1 MNFLETLKTMSVG
14 QLIHPFYPHLVFF
27 FKLFLSDFF
36 LISSV
41 RPCESGTAEVV
52 SEDVYHYYFSV
63 LVIVFRVVSSVNHG
77 QNI

>member
-1 MNFLETLKTMSVG
+1 MSVG
-14 QLIHPFYPHLVFF
+14 QLIHPFYPHFFFF